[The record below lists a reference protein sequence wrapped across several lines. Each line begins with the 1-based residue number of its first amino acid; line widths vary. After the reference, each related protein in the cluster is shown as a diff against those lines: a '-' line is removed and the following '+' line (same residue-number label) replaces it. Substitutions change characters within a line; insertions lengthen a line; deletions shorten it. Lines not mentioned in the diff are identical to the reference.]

1 VPLRTVRVLGL
12 GGVRLQAD
20 LDVGEEEPELA
31 SEADGGVHVAF
42 AAGAEGGLVDA
53 AEQVCLG
60 HTLWSLGRGGVRLQA
75 DL

>member
-1 VPLRTVRVLGL
+1 
-12 GGVRLQAD
+12 
-20 LDVGEEEPELA
+20 
-31 SEADGGVHVAF
+31 VHVAF

>member
-1 VPLRTVRVLGL
+1 
-12 GGVRLQAD
+12 
-20 LDVGEEEPELA
+20 
-31 SEADGGVHVAF
+31 VHVAF
-42 AAGAEGGLVDA
+42 AAGA